1 MKTKF
6 KYLLLFLFVTLSL
19 HEGFS
24 KENNQLVIHGS
35 YTFETYDGQEN
46 IAVYMS
52 FFNNTDNDIEI
63 ESFSSNLSS
72 RVEMHDI
79 KITNDIARMIM
90 IKKVI
95 VKKKDQLYLQPGG
108 KHLMFFGINK
118 NLNDGDSFDIQV
130 NLKNGVTQNVK
141 TMVLSKKLKSNYLN

>member
-19 HEGFS
+19 HEAFS

-79 KITNDIARMIM
+79 KITNDIAKMIM
-90 IKKVI
+90 IKKII

-118 NLNDGDSFDIQV
+118 NP
-130 NLKNGVTQNVK
+130 
-141 TMVLSKKLKSNYLN
+141 

>member
-6 KYLLLFLFVTLSL
+6 KYLLLFLFVTLSS
-19 HEGFS
+19 HEAFS
-24 KENNQLVIHGS
+24 RENNQLVIHGS

-79 KITNDIARMIM
+79 KITNDIAKMIM

-95 VKKKDQLYLQPGG
+95 VKKKRSTLSATWWEAFDV
-108 KHLMFFGINK
+108 FWNK
-118 NLNDGDSFDIQV
+118 
-130 NLKNGVTQNVK
+130 
-141 TMVLSKKLKSNYLN
+141 

>member
-19 HEGFS
+19 HEAFS

-79 KITNDIARMIM
+79 KITNDIAKMIM

-95 VKKKDQLYLQPGG
+95 VKKRSTLSTTWWEAFDV
-108 KHLMFFGINK
+108 FGINK

>member
-6 KYLLLFLFVTLSL
+6 KYLLLFLFFTLSL
-19 HEGFS
+19 HEAFS

-63 ESFSSNLSS
+63 ESFSSNLSP

-79 KITNDIARMIM
+79 KITNDIAKMIM